1 MSRVTNAGVQ
11 FRQTTSLASTWKV
24 QRKGPATTVQNPR
37 PLPRSKS
44 SPKKSCNRSSR
55 TKKTI
60 RRSLQHFDLPL
71 QRWTLHT
78 LTCKLLITGH
88 YPVQKRGGNFF
99 PLFAPLGFNS
109 LGGESLPLQRKGG
122 SPSRRDF
129 RGEEE
134 EKENQKVSGDRKGH
148 FSFSFLSHF
157 RPSPSSRLLP
167 SAWRKFSCLLL
178 PWPGGDR
185 LRRLR
190 CYFPPQTFRPFE

>member
-1 MSRVTNAGVQ
+1 MMDEQGNKRGRAIQANDELCLNMERAKKRSCHNSSVS
-11 FRQTTSLASTWKV
+11 TSF
-24 QRKGPATTVQNPR
+24 ATI
-37 PLPRSKS
+37 
-44 SPKKSCNRSSR
+44 KKLSQKELQPIFPD
-55 TKKTI
+55 KKNI

-71 QRWTLHT
+71 QRWTLYT

-134 EKENQKVSGDRKGH
+134 EEENQKVSGDRKGH
-148 FSFSFLSHF
+148 FSFFFPQPFSSFPF
-157 RPSPSSRLLP
+157 LP
-167 SAWRKFSCLLL
+167 PLA
-178 PWPGGDR
+178 
-185 LRRLR
+185 
-190 CYFPPQTFRPFE
+190 